1 MPEENLSS
9 LERVRQRL
17 YSNQAPAQ
25 EDLASLHEKKVEQP
39 TGWDKLKSA
48 QTSFHIEEH
57 HMSGPAR
64 FFVAALVFFVL
75 TASAAG
81 AYLLYGGRSVSTN
94 NVIVK
99 TQGPTTIAS
108 GDTVPLLVTIDNKN
122 PVALK
127 DVTITITFPEGTR
140 ASDDP
145 TKPLPNYTE
154 SLGDIQSGGHL
165 ERTIKAA
172 VFGSEGQQI
181 VLPITI
187 QYKTDKSN
195 SVFVKQTQYD
205 VIVTTSPIA
214 LTISSLSQVSS
225 GQSLTVDVLVKS
237 NATTPLQN
245 VAVSAEYPFGFALSA
260 TDPKPV
266 TGSLFYIG
274 TLAPGEQKRISI
286 SGVVSGENQ
295 DDRIFA
301 FTGGTLSSPTSPTL
315 ATSYTRK
322 EADIKLTK
330 PFLTT
335 TLTVNHDSTDN
346 PVILSGVPVQAT
358 VTWIN
363 NLASQITNAQVQ
375 IALSG
380 EALDMTSVIAG
391 TGFYRSSDNTILFNY
406 QTNQSLASLQPG
418 DTGQGNFSFTTKKG
432 SALTALRNP
441 SISMKIS
448 IAGKRVSETNVPE
461 VVTSTITR
469 VIKIGTNLAL
479 SSRAVRTIGGIS
491 NTGPWP
497 PVPNQE
503 TTYTVQYTLTNSV
516 NSVAGA
522 TVVAT
527 LPPYV
532 RYTAQVVPND
542 GTLTYDD
549 TNHTVTWN
557 AGDLPAGTQTPK
569 TLSFQIALM
578 PSLSQQGQVVPLLT
592 DQKISGTDRF
602 TGKVIQGTVN
612 DITTQITADP
622 AYTDIKGKV
631 K

>member
-1 MPEENLSS
+1 
-9 LERVRQRL
+9 
-17 YSNQAPAQ
+17 
-25 EDLASLHEKKVEQP
+25 
-39 TGWDKLKSA
+39 
-48 QTSFHIEEH
+48 
-57 HMSGPAR
+57 
-64 FFVAALVFFVL
+64 
-75 TASAAG
+75 
-81 AYLLYGGRSVSTN
+81 
-94 NVIVK
+94 
-99 TQGPTTIAS
+99 
-108 GDTVPLLVTIDNKN
+108 
-122 PVALK
+122 
-127 DVTITITFPEGTR
+127 
-140 ASDDP
+140 
-145 TKPLPNYTE
+145 
-154 SLGDIQSGGHL
+154 
-165 ERTIKAA
+165 
-172 VFGSEGQQI
+172 
-181 VLPITI
+181 
-187 QYKTDKSN
+187 
-195 SVFVKQTQYD
+195 
-205 VIVTTSPIA
+205 
-214 LTISSLSQVSS
+214 
-225 GQSLTVDVLVKS
+225 
-237 NATTPLQN
+237 
-245 VAVSAEYPFGFALSA
+245 
-260 TDPKPV
+260 
-266 TGSLFYIG
+266 
-274 TLAPGEQKRISI
+274 
-286 SGVVSGENQ
+286 
-295 DDRIFA
+295 
-301 FTGGTLSSPTSPTL
+301 
-315 ATSYTRK
+315 
-322 EADIKLTK
+322 
-330 PFLTT
+330 
-335 TLTVNHDSTDN
+335 
-346 PVILSGVPVQAT
+346 